1 MMRWV
6 PTAGKGVGF
15 LVTRILLVR
24 HGRTEWNKDQRFRG
38 TVDIPL
44 DEQGRKEAACARDW
58 LETET
63 FHAAYTSPLSRA
75 VETAEIILRPHGLAV
90 QKHDGLTDLNYGE
103 WQGKP
108 NEEVRETY
116 PELYRHWREAPHTV
130 VFPGGEGLDAVRKR
144 CLATAEEVAARHP
157 EQTVLLAAHRVV
169 NKVLIA
175 ALLGLDDS
183 HFWEIG
189 QDTAALNEFVYQ
201 DGKWICRLVNDTCH
215 LRGLAGR
222 VTTDF

>member
-1 MMRWV
+1 M
-6 PTAGKGVGF
+6 
-15 LVTRILLVR
+15 TRILLVR
-24 HGRTEWNKDQRFRG
+24 HGRTEWNKGQIFRG

-58 LETET
+58 LEEAS
-63 FHAAYTSPLSRA
+63 FDAAYSSPLGRA
-75 VETAEIILRPHGLAV
+75 VETAEIILEPHGLTV
-90 QKHDGLTDLNYGE
+90 HKHEGLIDLNYGE

-108 NEEVRETY
+108 NEEVKRIY
-116 PELYRHWREAPHTV
+116 PELYQQWREAPHTV
-130 VFPGGEGLDAVRKR
+130 VFPEGEGLGAVRDR
-144 CLATAEEVAARHP
+144 SLSAVEEVVAKHP
-157 EQTVLLAAHRVV
+157 DETVLLAAHRVV

-215 LRGLAGR
+215 LRGLADR

>member
-1 MMRWV
+1 M
-6 PTAGKGVGF
+6 
-15 LVTRILLVR
+15 TRIILIR
-24 HGRTEWNKDQRFRG
+24 HGRTEWNKGQIFRG
-38 TVDIPL
+38 TADIPL

-58 LETET
+58 LEAET
-63 FHAAYTSPLSRA
+63 FHAAYSSPLSRA
-75 VETAEIILRPHGLAV
+75 VETAEIILEPHGV
-90 QKHDGLTDLNYGE
+90 PVVKNDGLTDLDYGD

-108 NEEVRETY
+108 NDEVTRLY
-116 PELYRHWREAPHTV
+116 PELVRQWKEAPHTV
-130 VFPGGEGLDAVRKR
+130 VFPNGEGLRAVRGR
-144 CLATAEEVAARHP
+144 CLKTAEGVAAKHP
-157 EQTVLLAAHRVV
+157 EETVLLAAHRVV

-215 LRGLAGR
+215 LRGLTDR
-222 VTTDF
+222 VTADF

>member
-1 MMRWV
+1 M
-6 PTAGKGVGF
+6 
-15 LVTRILLVR
+15 TRIVLVR
-24 HGRTEWNKDQRFRG
+24 HGRTEWNKGQIFRG
-38 TVDIPL
+38 TADIPL

-58 LETET
+58 LVAET
-63 FHAAYTSPLSRA
+63 FHAAYSSPLSRA
-75 VETAEIILRPHGLAV
+75 VETAEIILEPHGLPV
-90 QKHDGLTDLNYGE
+90 LKHEGLTDLNYGE

-108 NEEVRETY
+108 NEEVKREY
-116 PELYRHWREAPHTV
+116 PGLSRQWRTAPHTV
-130 VFPGGEGLDAVRKR
+130 VFPEGEGLGAVRKR
-144 CLATAEEVAARHP
+144 ALAMVQEVVAENPGR
-157 EQTVLLAAHRVV
+157 TVLLAAHRVV

-215 LRGLAGR
+215 LRGLSDR
-222 VTTDF
+222 VTADF

>member
-1 MMRWV
+1 M
-6 PTAGKGVGF
+6 
-15 LVTRILLVR
+15 TRIVLVR
-24 HGRTEWNKDQRFRG
+24 HGRTEWNKGEIFRG
-38 TVDIPL
+38 TADIPL

-58 LETET
+58 LKEAT
-63 FHAAYTSPLSRA
+63 FDAAYSSPLGRA
-75 VETAEIILRPHGLAV
+75 VETAEIILEPHGLEV
-90 QKHDGLTDLNYGE
+90 RKHEGLTDLNYGE

-108 NEEVRETY
+108 NEEVKKMY
-116 PELYRHWREAPHTV
+116 PALYQQWREAPHTV
-130 VFPGGEGLDAVRKR
+130 VFPGGEGLGAVRER
-144 CLATAEEVAARHP
+144 SLAAVEEVVTQHAGA
-157 EQTVLLAAHRVV
+157 TVLLAAHRVV

-201 DGKWICRLVNDTCH
+201 NGKWICRLVNDTCH
-215 LRGLAGR
+215 LRGLTER

>member
-1 MMRWV
+1 M
-6 PTAGKGVGF
+6 
-15 LVTRILLVR
+15 TRIILVR
-24 HGRTEWNKDQRFRG
+24 HGRTEWNKGEIFRG

-58 LETET
+58 LKEAT
-63 FHAAYTSPLSRA
+63 FHAAYSSPLGRA
-75 VETAEIILRPHGLAV
+75 VETAEIILEAHGLTV
-90 QKHDGLTDLNYGE
+90 RKHEGLIDLNYGE
-103 WQGKP
+103 WQGKA
-108 NEEVRETY
+108 NEEVKQIY
-116 PELYRHWREAPHTV
+116 PELYQQWREAPHTV
-130 VFPGGEGLDAVRKR
+130 VFPEGEGLGTVRAR
-144 CLATAEEVAARHP
+144 SLSAAEEMVAKHP
-157 EQTVLLAAHRVV
+157 DETVLLAAHRVV

-215 LRGLAGR
+215 LRGLTDR

>member
-1 MMRWV
+1 M
-6 PTAGKGVGF
+6 
-15 LVTRILLVR
+15 TRILLVR
-24 HGRTEWNKDQRFRG
+24 HGRTEWNKGQIFRG

-58 LETET
+58 LKAET
-63 FHAAYTSPLSRA
+63 FHAAYSSPLSRA
-75 VETAEIILRPHGLAV
+75 VETAEIILEPHGV
-90 QKHDGLTDLNYGE
+90 PVVKHGGLTDLNYGE

-108 NEEVRETY
+108 NDEVVQLY
-116 PELYRHWREAPHTV
+116 PELVRQWKQGPHTV
-130 VFPGGEGLDAVRKR
+130 VFPKGEGLPDVRDRAMK
-144 CLATAEEVAARHP
+144 AAEEVVAKHP
-157 EQTVLLAAHRVV
+157 EETVLVAAHRVV

-201 DGKWICRLVNDTCH
+201 GGKWICRLVNDTCH
-215 LRGLAGR
+215 LRGLTDR
-222 VTTDF
+222 VTADF

>member
-1 MMRWV
+1 M
-6 PTAGKGVGF
+6 
-15 LVTRILLVR
+15 TRIVLVR
-24 HGRTEWNKDQRFRG
+24 HGRTEWNKGQIFRG

-58 LETET
+58 LEAET
-63 FHAAYTSPLSRA
+63 FHAAYSSPLGRA
-75 VETAEIILRPHGLAV
+75 VETAEIILEAHGLAV
-90 QKHDGLTDLNYGE
+90 HKHEGLTDLNYGA

-108 NEEVRETY
+108 NEEVKRVY
-116 PELYRHWREAPHTV
+116 PELYQQWREAPHTV
-130 VFPGGEGLDAVRKR
+130 VFPEGEGLGAVRER
-144 CLATAEEVAARHP
+144 SLAAVEEVVARHP
-157 EQTVLLAAHRVV
+157 NETVLLAAHRVV

-189 QDTAALNEFVYQ
+189 QDTAALNVFVYQ
-201 DGKWICRLVNDTCH
+201 HGKWICRLVNDTCH
-215 LRGLAGR
+215 LRGLSDR

>member
-1 MMRWV
+1 M
-6 PTAGKGVGF
+6 
-15 LVTRILLVR
+15 TRIVLVR
-24 HGRTEWNKDQRFRG
+24 HGRTEWNKGEIFRG

-58 LETET
+58 LREET
-63 FHAAYTSPLSRA
+63 FKAAYSSPLSRA
-75 VETAEIILRPHGLAV
+75 VETAQIILEPHGLPV
-90 QKHDGLTDLNYGE
+90 QKHEGLIDLNYGA
-103 WQGKP
+103 WQSKP
-108 NEEVRETY
+108 NREVQKVY
-116 PELYRHWREAPHTV
+116 AELYQQWREAPHTV
-130 VFPGGEGLDAVRKR
+130 VFPEGEGLGAVRER
-144 CLATAEEVAARHP
+144 SVAAVREVASKHP
-157 EQTVLLAAHRVV
+157 DETVLLAAHRVV

-215 LRGLAGR
+215 LRGLQGR
-222 VTTDF
+222 LTADF